1 MSSQQ
6 EQSDDESSE
15 FVQQARWLLEW
26 HDRRGEAI
34 TTRAT
39 AVLGFVGVVLALLLQ
54 AAQQEGF
61 QPRWWTWVAIVITLL
76 LLLTAGICAVIV
88 VIPSETQMPS
98 VEQLRRWW
106 SEQIKDPSR
115 DRNAAQIADSIL
127 FGQELTQ
134 SSPISTASRG
144 ATRRASWFK
153 RSAIALL
160 VALMPLAL
168 LIVDVLI
175 RFERQRH

>member
-1 MSSQQ
+1 MSNQQ
-6 EQSDDESSE
+6 EQSDDGSSE
-15 FVQQARWLLEW
+15 FLQQARWLLEW

-54 AAQQEGF
+54 AAQQDGF

-76 LLLTAGICAVIV
+76 LLLTAGICAVV
-88 VIPSETQMPS
+88 VVMPSETQMPS

-106 SEQIKDPSR
+106 SEQIKDPTR
-115 DRNAAQIADSIL
+115 ALTGAQIAESIL
-127 FGQELTQ
+127 FGQEPTKD
-134 SSPISTASRG
+134 SPISAASRG

-160 VALMPLAL
+160 VALVPLAL
-168 LIVDVLI
+168 LIVDVLL
-175 RFERQRH
+175 RLERQRH